1 MELLHSTIHLNEN
14 QTTSNDEKEIHITV
28 YTSDEESI
36 KEEIQ
41 KHKKTKAGS
50 KEMASKNAQFKAG
63 EGCFAKVQDQQF
75 IVICTGPK
83 SGSWVPLLAGKGDQD
98 LRELGQ
104 RGLLRHQGG
113 RQSRPQGPR
122 KGEFFVTGKMGRQN
136 LLFQASEKNMEKY
149 GTSQLLKRKGYR

>member
-14 QTTSNDEKEIHITV
+14 QTTSNEGKEIHITV
-28 YTSDEESI
+28 YTSDEEST

-41 KHKKTKAGS
+41 KQKKTNAGS

-63 EGCFAKVQDQQF
+63 EGCFAKVQDQQRKS
-75 IVICTGPK
+75 VIYNGPK
-83 SGSWVPLLAGKGDQD
+83 SGSWVPLLAGESDQD
-98 LRELGQ
+98 LRELSQ

-122 KGEFFVTGKMGRQN
+122 KGEF
-136 LLFQASEKNMEKY
+136 L
-149 GTSQLLKRKGYR
+149 